1 MVDRHAAL
9 QLSVHRPAVLPHPR
23 RPPRRP
29 VARCRLSGD
38 HHRFLELP
46 GSRGRPVDLADGR
59 RVQLWQGPARTDRPR
74 QPRLPV
80 GVVPGG
86 QRAQHGCRGPPMIT
100 AQHVVNIVLDEA
112 AKLGG
117 ADETMVLVS
126 DKVEATLRWA
136 GNSMTTNGVSVSR
149 NITVISVVRRGASAH
164 IGTVVSAEVDPRVIP
179 GLVASSQDA
188 ARSAPAAVD
197 AAPLL
202 ADSGV
207 PADWDAPVP
216 GTGPLVF
223 ADVAESLSRGFG
235 GTDRLYGFAHHSVS
249 TTFLASSTG
258 LRRRYTQPTGAVEIN
273 AKRGDASAWA
283 GIGTTDFVDVPTD
296 SLLEQL
302 SMRLGWARR
311 SVELPAGR
319 YETIMPPSAVA
330 DMMLYLAWSMAGRGA
345 QEGRTALSA
354 PGGGTRVGERL
365 TDLPLTLFSD
375 PMAPGLAC
383 TPFVAVSS
391 SSETVSLFDNGME
404 IGQVDWIRDGV
415 INALAYPRATA
426 AKFDAKVAVAADN
439 LVMTGGSAE
448 LPDMIAA
455 TERGLLLTTL
465 WYIREVDPTTMLL
478 TGLTRD
484 GVYLIEDGEVTAA
497 VNNFRFNESPLD
509 LLRRV
514 TEAGASEKTLP
525 RECSDWAT
533 RAAMPSLR
541 IPDFYM
547 SSVSQAQ

>member
-1 MVDRHAAL
+1 
-9 QLSVHRPAVLPHPR
+9 
-23 RPPRRP
+23 
-29 VARCRLSGD
+29 
-38 HHRFLELP
+38 
-46 GSRGRPVDLADGR
+46 
-59 RVQLWQGPARTDRPR
+59 
-74 QPRLPV
+74 
-80 GVVPGG
+80 
-86 QRAQHGCRGPPMIT
+86 MIT

-273 AKRGDASAWA
+273 AKRGDASAWT
-283 GIGTTDFVDVPTD
+283 GVGTADFVDVPTD

-302 SMRLGWARR
+302 STRLAWAQRT
-311 SVELPAGR
+311 VELPAGR
-319 YETIMPPSAVA
+319 YETIMPPSTVA
-330 DMMLYLAWSMAGRGA
+330 DMMIYLVWSMAGRGA
-345 QEGRTALSA
+345 QEGRTAFSA
-354 PGGGTRVGERL
+354 SGGGTRLGERL
-365 TDLPLTLFSD
+365 TELPLTLFSD

-383 TPFVAVSS
+383 APFVATST
-391 SSETVSLFDNGME
+391 SSEALSVFDNGME
-404 IGQVDWIRDGV
+404 ITQVDWIRSGV

-426 AKFDAKVAVAADN
+426 AKFDAEVAVAADN

-448 LPDMIAA
+448 LTDMIAA

-465 WYIREVDPTTMLL
+465 WYIREVDPITLLL

>member
-1 MVDRHAAL
+1 
-9 QLSVHRPAVLPHPR
+9 
-23 RPPRRP
+23 
-29 VARCRLSGD
+29 
-38 HHRFLELP
+38 
-46 GSRGRPVDLADGR
+46 
-59 RVQLWQGPARTDRPR
+59 
-74 QPRLPV
+74 
-80 GVVPGG
+80 
-86 QRAQHGCRGPPMIT
+86 MIS
-100 AQHVVNIVLDEA
+100 AQHVVNLVLDEA
-112 AKLGG
+112 AKAGR
-117 ADETMVLVS
+117 ADETMVLVT

-136 GNSMTTNGVSVSR
+136 GNSMTTNGISVSR
-149 NITVISVVRRGASAH
+149 GVTVISIVRQGDSAR
-164 IGTVVSAEVDPRVIP
+164 IGTMVSAEVDPRAIP
-179 GLVASSQDA
+179 GLVAASQEA
-188 ARSAPAAVD
+188 ARSAPEASD

-202 ADSGV
+202 AGTGV
-207 PADWDAPVP
+207 PADWDAPAS

-223 ADVAESLSRGFG
+223 ADIAASLSRGFRG
-235 GTDRLYGFAHHSVS
+235 ADRLYGFAYHSVS

-258 LRRRYTQPTGAVEIN
+258 LRRRYTQPTGTVEIN

-283 GIGTTDFVDVPTD
+283 GMSTPDFVDVPTD

-302 SMRLGWARR
+302 STRLGWAQR

-319 YETIMPPSAVA
+319 YETIMPPSTVS
-330 DMMLYLAWSMAGRGA
+330 DMMIYLAWSMAGRGA
-345 QEGRTALSA
+345 QEGRTAFSA

-365 TDLPLTLFSD
+365 TELPLSLFSD
-375 PMAPGLAC
+375 PMAPGRAC
-383 TPFVAVSS
+383 TPFVATSS
-391 SSETVSLFDNGME
+391 SSETVSVFDNGME
-404 IGQVDWIRDGV
+404 IIQVDWIRDGV
-415 INALAYPRATA
+415 INALAYPRAAA

-448 LPDMIAA
+448 LADMIAA

-465 WYIREVDPTTMLL
+465 WYMREVDPTTLLL

-509 LLRRV
+509 LLRRA

-525 RECSDWAT
+525 REWGDWAT

-547 SSVSQAQ
+547 SSVSQAR